1 MAKKKNPDD
10 NDFDTTTFEK
20 VSSDTFDTTAGTYK
34 VSLPFLPAMEI
45 ESGSAEE
52 ACEMY
57 NKLTGVLSTINRH
70 EVTKIK

>member
-1 MAKKKNPDD
+1 MAKKKLDD
-10 NDFDTTTFEK
+10 NEFDTTTFEK
-20 VSSDTFDTTAGTYK
+20 VNSDTFDTTGGLYK

-45 ESGSAEE
+45 ESKTAEE

-57 NKLTGVLSTINRH
+57 NKFTGVLSTINRH